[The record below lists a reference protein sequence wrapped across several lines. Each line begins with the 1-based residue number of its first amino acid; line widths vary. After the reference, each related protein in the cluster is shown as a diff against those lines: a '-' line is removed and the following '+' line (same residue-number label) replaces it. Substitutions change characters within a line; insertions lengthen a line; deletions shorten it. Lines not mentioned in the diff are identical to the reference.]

1 MRPCWGVH
9 VLQVNAQKLPEV
21 DPSLGYGLRLA
32 DEKHLL
38 VQPNWRIDVQKRD
51 RQQEGTSSQ
60 RQ

>member
-1 MRPCWGVH
+1 M
-9 VLQVNAQKLPEV
+9 NAQKLPEV

-38 VQPNWRIDVQKRD
+38 VQPNWRLDVTKRD
-51 RQQEGTSSQ
+51 RQQDGPGAG

>member
-1 MRPCWGVH
+1 LL
-9 VLQVNAQKLPEV
+9 LQVNAQKLPEV

-51 RQQEGTSSQ
+51 RQQEGPSLQ